1 MTWTPERVEKLKE
14 PAWSAE
20 DEARLR
26 ELWDKGASAAEISVA
41 LSYRHTRNAVI
52 GKVRRMK
59 LPFRRAGQTSRTG
72 KPRIGHFTAEDDA
85 LMMRLFAEGRTHQE
99 IAIATGRGRGTVGSR
114 LGFLGCRRLKAKR
127 PTVMKAPP
135 KIKVV
140 SAPAIHTAEELS
152 IGAQRVDQWFF
163 AKCASDRY
171 DLVSGTADPFQ
182 KIVWWRFEDGNG
194 DNFRLGYHW
203 QLDEWCYSTTDAL
216 DLFPAATTSMTLQD
230 LEDLYGTIGGM
241 PYAVG
246 SRFYHGGIPGL
257 AGFTTDFKLGF
268 FDGPNL
274 EAIIET
280 EDKALAYPRR
290 AITNRITVL
299 VDSDDAEVAIAT
311 KETQA
316 GMLSFGSYLSRY
328 PGQPFINSRVSGR
341 WHKFRV
347 RVPAGSEWTTASGM
361 DIGFSDGGGR

>member
-1 MTWTPERVEKLKE
+1 MTWTPERVERLKE

-41 LSYRHTRNAVI
+41 LGYRHTRNAVI
-52 GKVRRMK
+52 GKVRRLK

-152 IGAQRVDQWFF
+152 IR
-163 AKCASDRY
+163 SR
-171 DLVSGTADPFQ
+171 
-182 KIVWWRFEDGNG
+182 
-194 DNFRLGYHW
+194 
-203 QLDEWCYSTTDAL
+203 QLNIPL
-216 DLFPAATTSMTLQD
+216 MD
-230 LEDLYGTIGGM
+230 LEPHHCRWPTSDVPFLFCGLTKAGPLSYCE
-241 PYAVG
+241 
-246 SRFYHGGIPGL
+246 YH
-257 AGFTTDFKLGF
+257 AR
-268 FDGPNL
+268 
-274 EAIIET
+274 
-280 EDKALAYPRR
+280 LAYRP
-290 AITNRITVL
+290 
-299 VDSDDAEVAIAT
+299 AETREQRKAA
-311 KETQA
+311 A
-316 GMLSFGSYLSRY
+316 
-328 PGQPFINSRVSGR
+328 
-341 WHKFRV
+341 
-347 RVPAGSEWTTASGM
+347 
-361 DIGFSDGGGR
+361 